1 MDEYKVKLDIFEGPL
16 DLLLHLINE
25 LEIDIHD
32 IPMKILTRQYME
44 YIAQMKELEINIA
57 SEYLVMASELLK
69 IKSRML
75 LPEPAYMEEEEGDPR
90 ETLMEQLLEYQNYK
104 QYAEQ
109 LEQLKQENDKIFI
122 KAPHDLQEQ
131 DATGTEIEI
140 SLSDL
145 VSAYQKVRSRVTLER
160 PKNITIQREPV
171 SMEDAE
177 AFLSTR
183 FKGKDT
189 LTLDEIFTFHESK
202 QMVVAVFMTILDHV
216 KSGVLGI
223 IMHTQG
229 SFEIE
234 RLSHDGE
241 N

>member
-1 MDEYKVKLDIFEGPL
+1 
-16 DLLLHLINE
+16 
-25 LEIDIHD
+25 
-32 IPMKILTRQYME
+32 
-44 YIAQMKELEINIA
+44 KELEINIA

-104 QYAEQ
+104 QYDEQ
-109 LEQLKQENDKIFI
+109 LDQLKQENDKIFI

-131 DATGTEIEI
+131 EAEGAEIEI

-145 VSAYQKVRSRVTLER
+145 LSAYQKVRSRVTLER

-183 FKGKDT
+183 FKEKDI
-189 LTLDEIFTFHESK
+189 LTFDEIFTFHESK

-223 IMHTQG
+223 IIHTQG